1 MRNKLIFKFGLLV
14 IICVLSL
21 ILIKSKIRN
30 NVIIKTDIVKTYEKY
45 NDTIYLYN
53 KLNTNN
59 TYSYNLSIIKKLNIC
74 DKDIKDFCSN
84 NTKLDNYIT
93 LRKDEIY
100 RNREEFI
107 SKSFDKIDE
116 NYSNIMFIISLSIF
130 TSIVIV
136 YTILLDIYTIHKK
149 IKYDKYN
156 SSYLINYI
164 KELNKK

>member
-1 MRNKLIFKFGLLV
+1 MRNKLIFKFGLLL
-14 IICVLSL
+14 IICILSL

-30 NVIIKTDIVKTYEKY
+30 NVIVKTDIVKTYEKY
-45 NDTIYLYN
+45 NDTIDLYN
-53 KLNTNN
+53 SININN
-59 TYSYNLSIIKKLNIC
+59 SYSSNLSILRKVNMSEKEIE
-74 DKDIKDFCSN
+74 DFCSDN
-84 NTKLDNYIT
+84 IKLDNYVI
-93 LRKDEIY
+93 LRKDDIS

-107 SKSFDKIDE
+107 SRSFNKIDE
-116 NYSNIMFIISLSIF
+116 NYNNIMFIISLSIF
-130 TSIVIV
+130 TSVIIV

>member
-1 MRNKLIFKFGLLV
+1 M
-14 IICVLSL
+14 IICILSL

-30 NVIIKTDIVKTYEKY
+30 NVIVKTDIVKTYEKY
-45 NDTIYLYN
+45 NDTIDLYN
-53 KLNTNN
+53 SININN
-59 TYSYNLSIIKKLNIC
+59 SYSSNLSILRKVNMSEKEIE
-74 DKDIKDFCSN
+74 DFCSN

-107 SKSFDKIDE
+107 SKSFNKIDE
-116 NYSNIMFIISLSIF
+116 NYSNMMFIISLSIF
-130 TSIVIV
+130 TSVIIV

>member
-14 IICVLSL
+14 IICILSL

-30 NVIIKTDIVKTYEKY
+30 NVIVKTDIVKTYEKY
-45 NDTIYLYN
+45 NDTIDLYN
-53 KLNTNN
+53 SININN
-59 TYSYNLSIIKKLNIC
+59 SYSSNLSILRKVNMSEKEIE
-74 DKDIKDFCSN
+74 DFCSDN
-84 NTKLDNYIT
+84 IKLDNYVI
-93 LRKDEIY
+93 LRKDDIY
-100 RNREEFI
+100 RNREEFL
-107 SKSFDKIDE
+107 SKSFNKIDE
-116 NYSNIMFIISLSIF
+116 NYNNIMFIISLSIF
-130 TSIVIV
+130 TSVIIV